1 MSLHSQ
7 PTPPQDA
14 GKGPEAVRFILVCEP
29 TGTFFFKQTETCYL
43 PSCDFRHLKP
53 PSDPQLVVFPP
64 AVLQVFPK
72 KIRQNLSFFLFCLYS
87 LKKCERAV
95 DKSPQ

>member
-1 MSLHSQ
+1 MGTTELSAKPDEIMWGGGVGKLWWASILHSQ
-7 PTPPQDA
+7 PTPAQDA

-53 PSDPQLVVFPP
+53 PSDPLLVVFPP
-64 AVLQVFPK
+64 AVLQVFP
-72 KIRQNLSFFLFCLYS
+72 
-87 LKKCERAV
+87 
-95 DKSPQ
+95 

>member
-7 PTPPQDA
+7 PAPPQDA

-29 TGTFFFKQTETCYL
+29 TRTFFFFFKQTETCYL

-72 KIRQNLSFFLFCLYS
+72 KIRQKPKLFSFLFKLI
-87 LKKCERAV
+87 KIMR
-95 DKSPQ
+95 KSSG